1 MDRLLH
7 YRVIFGKD
15 NAVVGFKSLR
25 QVKRF
30 TKAFPSVTI
39 ERVTDRKAKEVDKMI
54 FKIIEWIAKDELK
67 KRSKVIK

>member
-30 TKAFPSVTI
+30 TKAFPSVTV
-39 ERVTDRKAKEVDKMI
+39 ERVTDRKAKEVNKMVS
-54 FKIIEWIAKDELK
+54 KIIVWIARDEFK
-67 KRSKVIK
+67 KRSKLIR